1 MNLPQISGNF
11 AVATN
16 DTVKEILESLNEAQR
31 AAVVHTKGPVMVI
44 AGAGSGKTRV
54 LTYRIAY
61 LLEKGADPFNIL
73 ALTFTNK
80 AAREM
85 KDRITKLVGGEA
97 RNVWMGTFHSIFAR
111 VLRVDGHLLGY
122 PSNFTI
128 YDTDDSKSMIKGILK
143 EMGLESKVYEPN
155 YILHRI
161 SSSKSNLL
169 SAAEYASNAEVQMQD
184 KAAGKPLTGEIFMK
198 YNNKLKRNSAM
209 DFDDLLYNMNILLRD
224 FPEILYKYQQK
235 FKYILVDEYQD
246 TNYAQYLI
254 IKKLAARDENI
265 CVVGDDAQS
274 IYAFRGANI
283 QNILNFQRD
292 YSDTK
297 VFKLEQN
304 YRSTKNIVN
313 AANSIISKNKD
324 QIFKEVWTENEEGQ
338 RIPVLKAGSDTEEGL
353 LIGSSIF
360 ETKMNNQLH
369 NSDFAILYRTNAQS
383 RSMEEAL
390 RKRNIPYRIYG
401 GLSFYK
407 RKEIKDLLAY
417 FRLVIN
423 SNDQEALERIINYP
437 ARGIGKTSVEKLTI
451 GSSQLGM
458 PLFTFIEQIRHS
470 NPGLNSGVVE
480 KIDQFV
486 TMINSFRVQLFTR
499 NAYEMAQQITNSV
512 GIFRDL
518 NEDKTPE
525 GISKTENVEELLNAI
540 KEFSEKEPDV
550 PSEDGNTIRT
560 LTDFMSEVA
569 LLTNSDDD
577 DPDDNDKVSLMTLHS
592 AKGLEFP
599 YVYIVGME
607 ENLFPSHMALNSRSD
622 LEEER
627 RLFYVGLTRAE
638 KRVTLS
644 YAESR
649 YKYGS
654 LTLCEPSRF
663 IEEID
668 PRYLEMTVKHNVKS
682 GFFTEKKTEEFR
694 APVAPTLPPRNFKKI
709 NTSGNNSSAKQPEP
723 ERQPS
728 YQSNNFQPA
737 AVDSILVGMEVEHQ
751 RFGQGKVISIE
762 GSGPNKKATVFF
774 QGIGQKQLLLQ
785 FAKLRIV

>member
-1 MNLPQISGNF
+1 
-11 AVATN
+11 
-16 DTVKEILESLNEAQR
+16 VKEILEALNEAQR

-85 KDRITKLVGGEA
+85 KERITKLVGGDA

-128 YDTDDSKSMIKGILK
+128 YDTDDSKSLIKGILK
-143 EMGLESKVYEPN
+143 DMGLEAKVYEPN

-169 SAAEYASNAEVQMQD
+169 SAEEYASNAEIMMQD
-184 KAAGKPLTGEIFMK
+184 KAAGKPLTSEIFIK
-198 YNNKLKRNSAM
+198 YNNKLRRNSAM

-224 FPEILYKYQQK
+224 FPDVLYKYQQK
-235 FKYILVDEYQD
+235 FRYILVDEYQD

-304 YRSTKNIVN
+304 YRSTQNIVN

-417 FRLVIN
+417 FRVVIN
-423 SNDQEALERIINYP
+423 SNDEEAVQRIINYP
-437 ARGIGKTSVEKLTI
+437 ARGIGKTSIEKLVI
-451 GSSQLGM
+451 GANQTGLPFFS
-458 PLFTFIEQIRHS
+458 FIEQLRQH
-470 NPGLNSGVVE
+470 NPGLNSGVVD

-486 TMINSFRVQLFTR
+486 TMINSFKVQLDKR
-499 NAYEMAQQITNSV
+499 NAYELAQQIASSA

-540 KEFSEKEPDV
+540 KEFSEKEDET
-550 PSEDGNTIRT
+550 PSEDGQSLRT
-560 LTDFMSEVA
+560 LSDFMSEVA

-599 YVYIVGME
+599 YVYIVGLE

-668 PRYLEMTVKHNVKS
+668 PKYLEMTVKSHVKS
-682 GFFTEKKTEEFR
+682 GFFTEKNADDFR
-694 APVAPTLPPRNFKKI
+694 TPPNPTLVPRNLKKI
-709 NTSGNNSSAKQPEP
+709 NTSKTDIPGKQPVNQQ
-723 ERQPS
+723 QPA
-728 YQSNNFQPA
+728 YQSNNFQPD
-737 AVDSILVGMEVEHQ
+737 AVDSIQVGMEVEHQ
-751 RFGQGKVISIE
+751 RFGQGKVISME

-785 FAKLRIV
+785 FAKLRVV

>member
-1 MNLPQISGNF
+1 
-11 AVATN
+11 
-16 DTVKEILESLNEAQR
+16 
-31 AAVVHTKGPVMVI
+31 MVI

-85 KDRITKLVGGEA
+85 KERITKLVGGDA

-128 YDTDDSKSMIKGILK
+128 YDTDDGKSLIKGILK
-143 EMGLESKVYEPN
+143 DMGLEAKVYEPN

-169 SAAEYASNAEVQMQD
+169 SAEEYASNAEIMMQD
-184 KAAGKPLTGEIFMK
+184 KAAGKPLTSEIFLK
-198 YNNKLKRNSAM
+198 YNQKLKRNSAM

-224 FPEILYKYQQK
+224 FPDVLYKYQQK
-235 FKYILVDEYQD
+235 FRYILVDEYQD

-304 YRSTKNIVN
+304 YRSTQNIVN
-313 AANSIISKNKD
+313 AANSIIAKNKD
-324 QIFKEVWTENEEGQ
+324 QIFKEVWTENEEGE
-338 RIPVLKAGSDTEEGL
+338 RIPVLKASSDTEEGL

-417 FRLVIN
+417 FRVVIN
-423 SNDQEALERIINYP
+423 SNDEEAVQRIINYP
-437 ARGIGKTSVEKLTI
+437 ARGIGKTSIEKLVI
-451 GSSQLGM
+451 GSNQTGLPFFSFLEQLR
-458 PLFTFIEQIRHS
+458 QN
-470 NPGLNSGVVE
+470 NPGLNSGVVD

-486 TMINSFRVQLFTR
+486 TMINSFRVQLDKR
-499 NAYEMAQQITNSV
+499 NAYELAQQIASSA
-512 GIFRDL
+512 GIFREL

-540 KEFSEKEPDV
+540 KEFSEKEDETLP
-550 PSEDGNTIRT
+550 EDGQSLRT
-560 LTDFMSEVA
+560 LSDFMSEVA

-599 YVYIVGME
+599 YVYIVGLE

-668 PRYLEMTVKHNVKS
+668 PKFLEMTVKTNVKS
-682 GFFTEKKTEEFR
+682 GYFTEKHADDSR
-694 APVAPTLPPRNFKKI
+694 NMPPPTLVPRNLKKI
-709 NTSGNNSSAKQPEP
+709 NTIKTEIPGKQPSNQQ
-723 ERQPS
+723 QPA
-728 YQSNNFQPA
+728 YQSNNFQPD
-737 AVDSILVGMEVEHQ
+737 AVDSIQVGMEVEHQ
-751 RFGQGKVISIE
+751 RFGQGKVISME

-785 FAKLRIV
+785 FAKLRVV